1 MVVSR
6 KYSNSIWYKVII
18 AVTIMALLLAGCG
31 LGRGKIQ
38 GETPSETGQDL
49 LKVGLIVGEGGIS
62 DPYYQKVWEGLQK
75 AERELNI
82 GVGYMEAKTEK
93 DYRSCLAEFKKQNYN
108 VIITIGQNAVS
119 AVLEAAK
126 DNPKI
131 KYICLDSGSVDSSLP
146 GNVLTVTY
154 KVEEAAFLVGYLAGK
169 MTKSYVVGF
178 VSGDNKETAQRY
190 YYGFKAGIKASN
202 SSVETMKGLA
212 GTFTKKSRLK
222 EIAERMIASK
232 ADVLFHVAGP
242 AGEGLIE
249 VAAREGKYII
259 GSGTDQSGLAP
270 KNVLTSVVLNS
281 DQVVYDLLV
290 SLKDND
296 LKFGKAV
303 AFGLAENA
311 VELTEI
317 AEDKVPKYVIDQ
329 LLAQKEKIIAG
340 NIAIPAN
347 ENEYSGF

>member
-6 KYSNSIWYKVII
+6 EYSNSIWYKVII

-131 KYICLDSGSVDSSLP
+131 K
-146 GNVLTVTY
+146 T
-154 KVEEAAFLVGYLAGK
+154 
-169 MTKSYVVGF
+169 
-178 VSGDNKETAQRY
+178 
-190 YYGFKAGIKASN
+190 
-202 SSVETMKGLA
+202 
-212 GTFTKKSRLK
+212 
-222 EIAERMIASK
+222 
-232 ADVLFHVAGP
+232 
-242 AGEGLIE
+242 
-249 VAAREGKYII
+249 
-259 GSGTDQSGLAP
+259 
-270 KNVLTSVVLNS
+270 
-281 DQVVYDLLV
+281 
-290 SLKDND
+290 
-296 LKFGKAV
+296 
-303 AFGLAENA
+303 
-311 VELTEI
+311 
-317 AEDKVPKYVIDQ
+317 
-329 LLAQKEKIIAG
+329 
-340 NIAIPAN
+340 
-347 ENEYSGF
+347 